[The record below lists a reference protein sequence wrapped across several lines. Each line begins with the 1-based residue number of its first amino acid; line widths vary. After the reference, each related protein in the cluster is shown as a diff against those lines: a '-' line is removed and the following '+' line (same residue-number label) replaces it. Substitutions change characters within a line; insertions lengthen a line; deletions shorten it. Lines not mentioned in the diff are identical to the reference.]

1 MRATRMALDIMCAPD
16 GRARCGAGRAAPLLP
31 RPADK
36 GLLAMDEYST
46 DRIRNVALVAHSGAG
61 KTSLAEALYFVT
73 GKASRLGKV
82 EDGTTVSDYDPDEA
96 ERGMSINLAVVPC
109 EWKKHKINVIDTP
122 GYADFVGEVV
132 SGLHAADTAVVL
144 VDATAGVEVGT
155 EIVWKLADRLERPRL
170 VVVNRMDRE
179 NVSWR
184 NLLEGLRAAFGN
196 AVAPIQVPIGEGPE
210 FKGVVDLLDGRAWM
224 FGEEES
230 TEADVPEDLAAEVES
245 AREQLVDAV
254 AATDDALLERYLDG
268 DAIERGDL
276 EAALRAGVTTGQ
288 IYPVV
293 FTAATD
299 LYGAREL
306 LDVIVTALPSPADV
320 PAPATANGATVEAS
334 PEAEVVAQVFKT
346 LADQFVGKISMFR
359 VYAGTISGD
368 AHLTDLASG
377 NSERVSNVHFP
388 VGKEGEPAPKVVA
401 GEIAFVTKLDSVA
414 TGDTLAGSGDAAEL
428 PRFEMPAPLFEAAIS
443 PATSADLDKMGSALA
458 RIAEEDPTLHVHRS
472 DRTAETILAGLG
484 ESHVQISLE
493 RVRRKFG
500 VNLTADVPQ
509 VAYRETIQKTTN
521 AHGRHKR
528 QSGGHGQFGDVR
540 MEFSPLARGA
550 GFEFENRI
558 TGGRVPRQYIPAVEK
573 GMVEALEHGALAG
586 YPVVDI
592 RAALLDG
599 QFHTVDSSDE
609 SFRAAA
615 RLAYQDGYPQ
625 AGPVILEPILKL
637 EIDIPDANTGD
648 IIGDI
653 SSRRG
658 HVLGMTPS
666 GENGYTTVEVEVPE
680 SEVQRYATDLR
691 SVTQGRGT
699 FTREFVRYQEAPPN
713 IQAKL
718 VAEAAQRRERR

>member
-1 MRATRMALDIMCAPD
+1 
-16 GRARCGAGRAAPLLP
+16 
-31 RPADK
+31 
-36 GLLAMDEYST
+36 MDQYST
-46 DRIRNVALVAHSGAG
+46 DRIRNVALVAHGGAG
-61 KTSLAEALYFVT
+61 KTSLTEALYFTT
-73 GKASRLGKV
+73 GKASRLGRV

-96 ERGMSINLAVVPC
+96 ERGMSINVAVVPC

-132 SGLHAADTAVVL
+132 SGLHAADTAIVL

-170 VVVNRMDRE
+170 LVVNRMDRE

-184 NLLEGLRAAFGN
+184 DVLDGLQTAFGN
-196 AVAPIQVPIGEGPE
+196 AVAPIQVPIGDGPD

-224 FGEEES
+224 FGEGES
-230 TEADVPEDLAAEVES
+230 TDAELPEDLAADVES

-254 AATDDALLERYLDG
+254 AATDDALLEKYLEG
-268 DAIERGDL
+268 DELGRGDL
-276 EAALRAGVTTGQ
+276 ETALRAGVTAGE

-293 FTAATD
+293 FTAATE

-306 LDVIVTALPSPADV
+306 LDAIVTALPSPAEA
-320 PAPATANGATVEAS
+320 PAPTAANGAALEVS
-334 PEAEVVAQVFKT
+334 PDGEVVAQVFKT

-359 VYAGTISGD
+359 VYAGTITGD

-377 NSERVSNVHFP
+377 NSERVSNVHFR
-388 VGKEGEPAPKVVA
+388 VGKDGEPAPKVVA
-401 GEIAFVTKLDSVA
+401 GEIAFVTKLDGVA
-414 TGDTLAGSGDAAEL
+414 TGDTLAGSADAAAL
-428 PRFEMPAPLFEAAIS
+428 PRFQMPAPLFEAAIS
-443 PATSADLDKMGSALA
+443 PETSADLDKMSSALA

-472 DRTAETILAGLG
+472 DSTAETILAGLG

-500 VNLTADVPQ
+500 VNLTSDVPQ
-509 VAYRETIQKTTN
+509 VAYRETIQKTIN

-540 MEFSPLARGA
+540 IEFSPLARGA

-558 TGGRVPRQYIPAVEK
+558 TGGRVPRQYIAAVEK
-573 GMVEALEHGALAG
+573 GLVDTLEHGALCD
-586 YPVVDI
+586 YQVVDI
-592 RAALLDG
+592 KAALFDG

-615 RLAYQDGYPQ
+615 RLAYQDGYPR
-625 AGPVILEPILKL
+625 AGPVVLEPILKL
-637 EIDIPDANTGD
+637 EIEIPDTNTGD

-653 SSRRG
+653 SARRG
-658 HVLGMTPS
+658 HVLGMTPAA
-666 GENGYTTVEVEVPE
+666 ENGYTTVQVEVPE

-699 FTREFVRYQEAPPN
+699 FTREFVRYQEAPAN

-718 VAEAAQRRERR
+718 VAEAARRREQR